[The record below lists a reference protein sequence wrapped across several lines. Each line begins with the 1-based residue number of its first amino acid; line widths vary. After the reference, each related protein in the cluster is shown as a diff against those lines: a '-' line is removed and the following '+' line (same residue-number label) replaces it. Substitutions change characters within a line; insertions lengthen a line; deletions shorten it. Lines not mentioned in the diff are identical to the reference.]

1 MEQIIYQYMDFLY
14 ITIHL
19 KINSE
24 LKTLASLLKF
34 TNAFNQLC

>member
-1 MEQIIYQYMDFLY
+1 MEQIIYQYIDFLY

-24 LKTLASLLKF
+24 LKF